1 MDKVIDVQR
10 LYAEIDGNEILS
22 DVSFYALEGEVT
34 AIIGGS
40 GSGKTTVLK
49 HLLGLYPVSR
59 GYISVL
65 GRNLAELTEKGQRA
79 LYLEMGVLYQD
90 GALLNSMTVAENI
103 ALPLRHQGNIPE
115 VLAAD
120 IVRMKL
126 RLVNLEDTYYLY
138 PSQLSGGMLKRAAL
152 ARAIAMD
159 PPLLFCDEPGAGLD
173 PASLKSLDNLILNLK
188 NLLGISV
195 ILVTHEVSS
204 IVRTANRI
212 VYLDNGR
219 VLFEGSTDQ
228 ALNSQIPQLAD
239 FFSVTRKKQN

>member
-1 MDKVIDVQR
+1 MDKIIDVQR

-22 DVSFYALEGEVT
+22 DVSFCALEGEVT

-59 GYISVL
+59 GYVSVL
-65 GRNLAELTEKGQRA
+65 GRSLAELTEKEQRD

-115 VLAAD
+115 ALTAD

-173 PASLKSLDNLILNLK
+173 PASLESLDNLILNLK

-228 ALNSQIPQLAD
+228 ALKSEIPQLAD
-239 FFSVTRKKQN
+239 FFSVIRKKQS